1 MVFQLCIHKAVIL
14 ERSYVMWLHVY
25 DILKV
30 AIFRDGCQGL
40 GMVGGGGRAGK
51 GEANGGVCGDGS
63 FVLRLR
69 QRRCEPTH
77 AINGCKPPHTRRR
90 HQSPGFD
97 FALRLQKFNHWGKLG
112 EGYVE
117 PLCIIFAT
125 FYESILIIKKKDVG
139 TCLVVWWLRLCI
151 STAGDTG
158 SISGWG
164 PKIRMLGGV
173 SKRKKKS
180 QEENGKEVCR
190 MYTLSWTDNLF
201 SGSLPHPDLVISSK
215 IKQGFTWR
223 RKLKK
228 VYKWNTAKDLSR
240 TSGSDERLKR
250 RQGPLSDS

>member
-1 MVFQLCIHKAVIL
+1 
-14 ERSYVMWLHVY
+14 
-25 DILKV
+25 
-30 AIFRDGCQGL
+30 
-40 GMVGGGGRAGK
+40 MVGGGGRAGK

-117 PLCIIFAT
+117 PPCIIFAT

-151 STAGDTG
+151 STAGGMG
-158 SISGWG
+158 SIPGQRT
-164 PKIRMLGGV
+164 KIPNATWCRQI
-173 SKRKKKS
+173 KKKKKKMYVLRNQLHIN
-180 QEENGKEVCR
+180 QEMVWEKFCYSPVIQFFTFLQH
-190 MYTLSWTDNLF
+190 Y
-201 SGSLPHPDLVISSK
+201 LPEI
-215 IKQGFTWR
+215 I
-223 RKLKK
+223 
-228 VYKWNTAKDLSR
+228 
-240 TSGSDERLKR
+240 
-250 RQGPLSDS
+250 